1 MATSFDGHS
10 LEQLMAMI
18 AAFDPETVKARAT
31 LLTQAAADIKSIGET
46 LKSHKVTDWEGAA
59 AEAFQDWVSQAGS
72 ATLRLGEYSANGGKY
87 MTLAAQSMVEAKQNM
102 PEAEKVGT
110 AHSNLETAHKY
121 HNDPDAQ
128 TFGREAMGDLHE
140 YQVRAAQ
147 TMKTLAESYEQ
158 SANEMNKAQAPTFPP
173 PPGEF
178 VPLSVADRDHVSRS
192 GGDSGVGVGSGGS
205 GSSTYKSPNPPG
217 SPANESDWV
226 PGHQPQPDNT
236 STSTT
241 RPASVPVPGFPDRE
255 VGVGLD
261 NVGTLPATT
270 VPPTTDMPGGGPV
283 LPGRGPVT
291 PGESI
296 PPLTLPPITGV
307 PKPGGGPGP
316 FGSFPGPSAPSA
328 KAGGIA
334 SLPPRDPG
342 ITGGRP
348 VSSSEPGR
356 GIPRGTVIGAEGP
369 QTGRGMMGGMGGMGG
384 GASHGPSGA
393 SGVGRRLA
401 TEPGG
406 VVGGRQP
413 AKGGQPFTQGGS
425 GLVRGTGAGP
435 VAGAGGRTPDRRR
448 ESQGSELPDYLTEDE
463 ETWQG
468 NRRVVPPV
476 ID

>member
-1 MATSFDGHS
+1 MATSFEGHS

-18 AAFDPETVKARAT
+18 AAFDPETVKARGT

-46 LKSHKVTDWEGAA
+46 LKSHKVTGWEGEA

-102 PEAEKVGT
+102 PEAEKVAT
-110 AHSNLETAHKY
+110 AQSNLETAHKY

-147 TMKTLAESYEQ
+147 TMKTLSESYDQ
-158 SANEMNKAQAPTFPP
+158 SAKEMDKAQAPTFPP

-178 VPLSVADRDHVSRS
+178 VPEGHDGGGYTARS
-192 GGDSGVGVGSGGS
+192 GGGSGTGA
-205 GSSTYKSPNPPG
+205 GSSSSSFAPQSSYDAPSNEPG
-217 SPANESDWV
+217 WAPV
-226 PGHQPQPDNT
+226 RQPQPDNT
-236 STSTT
+236 LTPTT
-241 RPASVPVPGFPDRE
+241 GPGSVTVPGFPDRE

-261 NVGTLPATT
+261 TVGTLPDTT
-270 VPPTTDMPGGGPV
+270 LPPTTALPGPVGPGGG
-283 LPGRGPVT
+283 RIT
-291 PGESI
+291 PGEGI
-296 PPLTLPPITGV
+296 PPLALPPITGM
-307 PKPGGGPGP
+307 PKLGGGPGP
-316 FGSFPGPSAPSA
+316 FGPFPGPSAPSA

-342 ITGGRP
+342 ITGGRQ
-348 VSSSEPGR
+348 VSSTGPGR
-356 GIPRGTVIGAEGP
+356 GIPRGTVIGSEGP

-384 GASHGPSGA
+384 VGGSHGVSGG

-425 GLVRGTGAGP
+425 GLVRGAGAGP
-435 VAGAGGRTPDRRR
+435 VAGTGSRNPGRRHRD
-448 ESQGSELPDYLTEDE
+448 QGSELPDYLTEDE

-468 NRRVVPPV
+468 DRRVVPPV